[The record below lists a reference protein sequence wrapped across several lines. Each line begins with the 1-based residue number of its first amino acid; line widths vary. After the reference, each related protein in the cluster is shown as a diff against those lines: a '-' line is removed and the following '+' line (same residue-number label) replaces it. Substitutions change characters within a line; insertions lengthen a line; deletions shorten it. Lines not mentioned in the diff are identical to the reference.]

1 MRDYLSIL
9 YDKKKKPITKYPY
22 EFTNYNIKRF
32 NLKNKKLLEIGCGRG
47 DFINEFSKQNV
58 KCFATDMLAS
68 AKNFLTDKVDF
79 KQHDINNNKLPYDDN
94 FFDAIYTKS
103 LIEHL
108 SEHEFFFNECK
119 RILKKN
125 GVLII
130 YTPDWESQYLHFFD
144 DITHVKPF
152 TKITLENCFKMY
164 GFNNYKIEKFY
175 QLPISW
181 KFPLMKILFK
191 MIAPL
196 IPIRSQIKFLRF
208 SKELMLLGYGFKN

>member
-1 MRDYLSIL
+1 MI
-9 YDKKKKPITKYPY
+9 KKKKPITKYPY

-108 SEHEFFFNECK
+108 YDHEFFF
-119 RILKKN
+119 
-125 GVLII
+125 
-130 YTPDWESQYLHFFD
+130 
-144 DITHVKPF
+144 
-152 TKITLENCFKMY
+152 
-164 GFNNYKIEKFY
+164 
-175 QLPISW
+175 
-181 KFPLMKILFK
+181 
-191 MIAPL
+191 
-196 IPIRSQIKFLRF
+196 
-208 SKELMLLGYGFKN
+208 